1 MKIRKVSVISL
12 IAVLFSISVFAQK
25 SSVETA
31 SLSMKTYKKESE
43 RKETRI
49 HSLKEAKKHVDLA
62 VKNETT
68 ANDPKMWLMRA
79 TTYMAIYS
87 DKLGEEGKKIVFSL
101 ARDYYCGC
109 CQEEESSQN
118 NQERSYIPE
127 YSAESLPMSSHF
139 NNWFSVKLCG

>member
-1 MKIRKVSVISL
+1 MKIRKVSIISL
-12 IAVLFSISVFAQK
+12 IAVLFSIGVSAQK

-31 SLSMKTYKKESE
+31 SLSIKTYKKESE
-43 RKETRI
+43 RNETRI

-87 DKLGEEGKKIVFSL
+87 DKLGEG
-101 ARDYYCGC
+101 
-109 CQEEESSQN
+109 
-118 NQERSYIPE
+118 ERS
-127 YSAESLPMSSHF
+127 L
-139 NNWFSVKLCG
+139 